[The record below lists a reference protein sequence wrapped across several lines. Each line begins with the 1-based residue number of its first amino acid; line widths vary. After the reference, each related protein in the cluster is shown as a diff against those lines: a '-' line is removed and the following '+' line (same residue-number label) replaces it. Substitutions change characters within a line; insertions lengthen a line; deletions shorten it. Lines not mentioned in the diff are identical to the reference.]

1 MKHVDGS
8 QGLIVGSGWWCLIM
22 VDYLVLECL
31 LIMVNN
37 EGNRLPYES
46 EKPCIDSLLNEG
58 V

>member
-1 MKHVDGS
+1 MLVV
-8 QGLIVGSGWWCLIM
+8 VGDDFIM
-22 VDYLVLECL
+22 VDSLVLEYW

-46 EKPCIDSLLNEG
+46 EKPCIDSLLND